1 MSLKVFNLQC
11 ADGHLFEGWF
21 SSHED
26 YDEQQQR
33 GLLTCPMCQNAT
45 IEKRPSAPRLNF
57 GKGESFDKGESLP
70 SLGDSEIQ
78 ALMLKKMREVV
89 LASEDVGVQF
99 AEEARRIHDGEAQER
114 AIRGVATAQECAE
127 LAQDGIAV
135 VAVPEFLNGEPLQ

>member
-57 GKGESFDKGESLP
+57 GKGESLP
-70 SLGDSEIQ
+70 SLSDSEAQ

>member
-33 GLLTCPMCQNAT
+33 GLLTCPMCQNAN

-57 GKGESFDKGESLP
+57 GKGESLP
-70 SLGDSEIQ
+70 SLSDSEAQ

-114 AIRGVATAQECAE
+114 SIRGVATAQECAE